1 MLSESSEEGLLKSDG
16 TISPAQ
22 FTQGAH
28 AFALKWNSFCYS
40 HHLPPC
46 SWLSSSNPT
55 FFSDHQVDGYLS
67 IEKMCIFRSNNI
79 DGNMVSD
86 AGMEQLNYFESET
99 CAREDM
105 LDTHEVHYYDFHI
118 LYSNSYRIPVL
129 YFRGYCSDGQPL
141 MLNQIERDLP
151 ANSAKVLTES
161 KWTFITQLEHPY
173 LNRPWYTLHP
183 CGTNELMKLLVNTC
197 LSKAEDTPERYLI
210 SWFSV
215 VSQVVGLKIPLE
227 IATPRQM

>member
-67 IEKMCIFRSNNI
+67 IEKMCIFRSNNVCFTRMTDALVFLFASDYYSVLVLLVMQI

-161 KWTFITQLEHPY
+161 KWTFITQLTMVHPASMWDERTDETPSQY
-173 LNRPWYTLHP
+173 LSI
-183 CGTNELMKLLVNTC
+183 E
-197 LSKAEDTPERYLI
+197 S
-210 SWFSV
+210 
-215 VSQVVGLKIPLE
+215 
-227 IATPRQM
+227 